1 MMLSIHSVSRNNIA
15 RPADVLE
22 EGKLMML
29 KDVTSYD
36 QVVRRF
42 SWKMPETLNI
52 AWGACKRNA
61 FSTPNALAL
70 AEDTETNLR
79 QFTFADLKPLSDNL
93 TQSFVD
99 LGVTRGTRV
108 VVSLGQDAEGLLSHL
123 ACFKIGAISV
133 PIAALYSD
141 DGGGR
146 SGSMVLRPFCSSR
159 TEWERTK
166 LPSWSFP
173 SSSMSS

>member
-1 MMLSIHSVSRNNIA
+1 MMLSIHSVSRNNVA

-36 QVVRRF
+36 HVVRRF

-52 AWGACKRNA
+52 AWEVCKRNA

-70 AEDTETNLR
+70 ARRHGDELR
-79 QFTFADLKPLSDNL
+79 QYTFADLKRLSDNL
-93 TQSFVD
+93 AHSFVD

-108 VVSLGQDAEGLLSHL
+108 VVSLGQDAEGLLSDL

-141 DGGGR
+141 DGGG
-146 SGSMVLRPFCSSR
+146 VLGQCF
-159 TEWERTK
+159 
-166 LPSWSFP
+166 
-173 SSSMSS
+173 